1 MNGGVSIHAV
11 DVSAGVPA
19 MGLRC
24 DLLRIEPEPMRV
36 ASGLVAANGWWEP
49 DDAAIG
55 REVPN
60 GLYEAVL
67 HLDTWLAARGTPT
80 FMETVR
86 FRFKIREGDLHHHL
100 PIKFTPWGYA
110 LFRGV

>member
-19 MGLRC
+19 AGLRC
-24 DLLRIEPEPMRV
+24 DLLRIEPEPAGV
-36 ASGLVAANGWWEP
+36 ASGVVAADGWWRP
-49 DDAAIG
+49 DDETVG
-55 REVPN
+55 RHVPD

-67 HLDTWLAARGTPT
+67 HLDRWLAARGTPT

-86 FRFKIREGDLHHHL
+86 FRFRVAEGDRHHHL